1 MSGVALARGQADLP
15 GKIDAF
21 GVFSMA
27 QLSLIALRVS
37 EPDAHRPSSP
47 GHRMREQRDLHRIA
61 TLVMSAAMA
70 LLGVAI
76 LAVTLT
82 AGGGPLTLGFLLGVL
97 FVGAGGGRFYVTWRH
112 L

>member
-1 MSGVALARGQADLP
+1 MNKRNYHRG
-15 GKIDAF
+15 
-21 GVFSMA
+21 
-27 QLSLIALRVS
+27 
-37 EPDAHRPSSP
+37 
-47 GHRMREQRDLHRIA
+47 A

-82 AGGGPLTLGFLLGVL
+82 NGGGPLTLGFVLGVL
-97 FVGAGGGRFYVTWRH
+97 FVGAGAGRFYITWRH